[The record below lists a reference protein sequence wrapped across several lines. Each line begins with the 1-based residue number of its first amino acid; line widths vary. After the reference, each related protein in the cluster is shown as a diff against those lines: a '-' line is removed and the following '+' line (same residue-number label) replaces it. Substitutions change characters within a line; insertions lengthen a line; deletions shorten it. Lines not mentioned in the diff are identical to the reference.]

1 MCRKQEQTIATFV
14 TCCGIL
20 YSRSTGMSWKKLGM
34 YVYSRESCNLVRTVS
49 LCQHCKLVKSVGLDM
64 SVHVVEEFGIVKLEQ

>member
-1 MCRKQEQTIATFV
+1 
-14 TCCGIL
+14 
-20 YSRSTGMSWKKLGM
+20 MSWKKLGM